1 MKEPLVQPSSSMYRI
16 NVTPII
22 DVALVL
28 VIILLVTAPLMTV
41 ADMDV
46 ELPGAR
52 TRDVRESEKVLVTV
66 DAYGAVAIHEQ
77 RVGTAQFRAE
87 LAEVLRGL
95 NSEEDAVVVIRADRG
110 LSHGVVSRVV
120 EQARA
125 AGAARVAIAT
135 APKVVE
141 SR

>member
-1 MKEPLVQPSSSMYRI
+1 MKAPLVQSSPAMYRI

-77 RVGTAQFRAE
+77 RVGTDRFQAA
-87 LAEVLRGL
+87 LADILRGL
-95 NSEEDAVVVIRADRG
+95 ESDEDAVVVIRADRG

-141 SR
+141 SP

>member
-1 MKEPLVQPSSSMYRI
+1 M
-16 NVTPII
+16 
-22 DVALVL
+22 
-28 VIILLVTAPLMTV
+28 
-41 ADMDV
+41 
-46 ELPGAR
+46 
-52 TRDVRESEKVLVTV
+52 
-66 DAYGAVAIHEQ
+66 
-77 RVGTAQFRAE
+77 
-87 LAEVLRGL
+87 
-95 NSEEDAVVVIRADRG
+95 IRADRG

>member
-52 TRDVRESEKVLVTV
+52 TRPRPGRSVCPAVRCSRGSR
-66 DAYGAVAIHEQ
+66 GAV
-77 RVGTAQFRAE
+77 F
-87 LAEVLRGL
+87 
-95 NSEEDAVVVIRADRG
+95 
-110 LSHGVVSRVV
+110 
-120 EQARA
+120 
-125 AGAARVAIAT
+125 
-135 APKVVE
+135 
-141 SR
+141 

>member
-1 MKEPLVQPSSSMYRI
+1 MKAPLVQTSPAMYRI

-41 ADMDV
+41 DV

-77 RVGTAQFRAE
+77 RVGTERFQGA
-87 LAEVLRGL
+87 LAKVLRDLESGK
-95 NSEEDAVVVIRADRG
+95 EAVVVIRADRG

-141 SR
+141 SP